1 VKILPAFALC
11 AALYAQL
18 QAQTVHVLLKDGR
31 SIEGAAKSVTIEASG
46 RKLALR
52 SLLSLH
58 NGAPAGG
65 DEAKRIDEHLAAI
78 AKDDAL
84 AAPKPGSPPS
94 IGTPSRA
101 SRDAAID
108 ELTAIGLPVVSPLL
122 ALYKDTDQHEPR
134 PLYRLYARLVP
145 PGLDQ
150 LERSDSLIRLSGGE
164 AFRAKV
170 ADFNITVNG
179 HNLAWSNI
187 RRLAVRQ
194 ARVEKHASL
203 EALQHCTQ
211 LEYLDTGIETT
222 PDTTLTI
229 TAKGLIRNAF
239 NQDGW
244 ASDADGLKVP
254 GPNYKTNLVD
264 GHPFGA
270 VVARTGSGEVQRIG
284 SSFNGKPNGTPN
296 GTARFR
302 LAVNDN
308 RHWQNNVGA
317 FKVTITAT
325 NAYDLGNPR

>member
-1 VKILPAFALC
+1 MRILAAL
-11 AALYAQL
+11 ALSIALYAQTI
-18 QAQTVHVLLKDGR
+18 QVLLKDGKR
-31 SIEGAAKSVTIEASG
+31 IEGPAKSINIDAGS
-46 RKLALR
+46 RKIALR

-58 NGAPAGG
+58 NGAPAEG
-65 DEAKRIDEHLAAI
+65 DEAKRIEEHLTAI

-101 SRDAAID
+101 ARDAAID

-122 ALYKDTDQHEPR
+122 ALYRDTDQHEPR
-134 PLYRLYARLVP
+134 PLYRLYARLIP
-145 PGLDQ
+145 SGLDQ
-150 LERSDSLIRLSGGE
+150 IERSDSLIRLVSGE
-164 AFRAKV
+164 SFRAKV
-170 ADFNITVNG
+170 ADFNVTLNG
-179 HNLAWSNI
+179 QSHAWSNI

-194 ARVEKHASL
+194 ARIEKRASL

-211 LEYLDTGIETT
+211 LEYLDTGIEAS
-222 PDTTLTI
+222 PETTLSVA
-229 TAKGLIRNAF
+229 AKGLIRNAF

-270 VVARTGSGEVQRIG
+270 VVARTGNGEVQRIG
-284 SSFNGKPNGTPN
+284 ASFNGKPQGT
-296 GTARFR
+296 GRFR

-317 FKVTITAT
+317 FKVTVAAT
-325 NAYDLGNPR
+325 NAYDLGDPR

>member
-1 VKILPAFALC
+1 VRILATLAIC
-11 AALYAQL
+11 AAL
-18 QAQTVHVLLKDGR
+18 QAQTVQVLLKDGKR
-31 SIEGAAKSVTIEASG
+31 IEGPAKAIAIDAAG
-46 RKLALR
+46 RKVTLR

-58 NGAPAGG
+58 NGAPADG
-65 DEAKRIDEHLAAI
+65 EELKRIEEHLAAI

-84 AAPKPGSPPS
+84 GAPKPGSPPS

-101 SRDAAID
+101 ARDAAID

-145 PGLDQ
+145 NGLDQ
-150 LERSDSLIRLSGGE
+150 IERTDSLVRLSSGE

-170 ADFNITVNG
+170 ADFTLSLAGQNV
-179 HNLAWSNI
+179 AWSSI

-194 ARVEKHASL
+194 ARVEKRADL

-211 LEYLDTGIETT
+211 LEYLDTGLELGADSI
-222 PDTTLTI
+222 LTVS
-229 TAKGLIRNAF
+229 AKGLIRNAF

-244 ASDADGLKVP
+244 ASDAGGLKVP

-270 VVARTGSGEVQRIG
+270 VVARIGNGEVQRIG
-284 SSFNGKPNGTPN
+284 ASFNGKPNGTPN
-296 GTARFR
+296 GTGRFR

-325 NAYDLGNPR
+325 KAYDLGDPR